1 MSSIFRTNDPTQ
13 FDDVDGIVID
23 ESAPAPNIQGSPA
36 NIAILVGKFQRGP
49 ATMQEPG
56 TIGQLQEMYGKSSF
70 SGNQALKNKKF
81 GRLRVIRVVAADS
94 VLATKAFQD
103 SGGSPAD
110 RITFSAKQGKGAYG
124 NNIQVKIEAG
134 STTGKK
140 YTIHDNNVGAVLPD
154 EVYDNVVIASIVPA
168 TFGNSQLITAV
179 VNSSVAEPAN
189 AAFTNLASGADGT
202 VGDTD
207 YQTAI
212 AVGEVERAGNVMF
225 LDEYNATRN
234 GYLKSHAAATQDKMV
249 IVAGAETDAVA
260 TAITDVANCRDADG
274 RIIYAYPWVETVID
288 GVNTMVSPA
297 SFYASLLSQI
307 APNIDPSYTLN
318 TQYLSGI
325 TNLKRQ
331 LTRANYIALKE
342 AGISAFEFDQDIG
355 FVVKSGIVTQIAN
368 SSKLTV
374 LRRRM
379 ADYLT
384 DSMGRFLKNYQGA
397 PNSKEKRR
405 EVKGAMLAFDND
417 QIKSKVLPDDSEVSG
432 GKARLIDTESLNT
445 NTSIGLGFMKVKYK
459 RRIFSSMR
467 FIVLQAEIGET
478 VIVTEGEE

>member
-1 MSSIFRTNDPTQ
+1 MGSIFRTTDPTQ

-36 NIAILVGKFQRGP
+36 NIAILVGQFQRGP
-49 ATMQEPG
+49 STLQEPG
-56 TIGQLQEMYGKSSF
+56 TIGQLQEMYGKSF
-70 SGNQALKNKKF
+70 YPGNQALKNKKF
-81 GRLRVIRVVAADS
+81 GRLRVIRVVASDA

-110 RITFSAKQGKGAYG
+110 RITFSAKQGKGLYG
-124 NNIQVKIEAG
+124 NSIQVKIETG
-134 STTGKK
+134 SSSGKK
-140 YTIHDNNVGAVLPD
+140 YTIKDSSAGALLAQ
-154 EVYDNVVIASIVPA
+154 EVYDNIVIAAVDA
-168 TFGNSQLITAV
+168 TTFASSQL
-179 VNSSVAEPAN
+179 VNVTINSVAAEPAN
-189 AAFTNLASGADGT
+189 AAFTALALGADGT
-202 VGDTD
+202 VVDTD
-207 YQTAI
+207 YQAAI
-212 AVGEVERAGNVMF
+212 AVAEVERSGNIMF
-225 LDEYNATRN
+225 LDIYNAARN
-234 GYLKSHAAATQDKMV
+234 GYLKTHAANTQDKMV
-249 IVAGAETDAVA
+249 IVAGAEGDSVS
-260 TAITDVANCRDADG
+260 TAIADVANCRDSDG
-274 RIIYAYPWVETVID
+274 RLIYAYPWVETVLD

-318 TQYLSGI
+318 TQYLSGM
-325 TNLKRQ
+325 TNLKLQ
-331 LTRANYIALKE
+331 LTRANYIALKD

-368 SSKLTV
+368 SSKQTV

-384 DSMGRFLKNYQGA
+384 DSIGRFLKNYQGA

-405 EVKGAMLAFDND
+405 EVKGSILAFDNQ
-417 QIKSKVLPDDSEVSG
+417 QITDKVLPDDSEVTN

-467 FIVLQAEIGET
+467 YIVLVAEIGET
-478 VIVTEGEE
+478 VVVTEGE